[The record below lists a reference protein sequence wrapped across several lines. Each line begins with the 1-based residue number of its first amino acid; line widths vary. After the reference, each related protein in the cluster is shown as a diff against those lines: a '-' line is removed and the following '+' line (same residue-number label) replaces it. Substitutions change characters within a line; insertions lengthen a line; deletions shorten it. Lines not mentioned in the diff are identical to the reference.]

1 MQRFASSSIHFSG
14 RDPHPGEAFRVF
26 AGARVIFLGYAN
38 AYGVY
43 LLYSRTQNRVS
54 FAVLH
59 MNQRNTALKSHARN
73 ASAASAAL
81 FGHPIL
87 RTRLGE
93 VLVFGGPKGHCR
105 EAEHGNRPR
114 VHVGTHGPRV
124 PPRAGVLE
132 PRCYAIVR
140 MAVVDWRHIGEV
152 APRFVRDAVVCTGL
166 DAGRYLELAGGVSL
180 SKTHGRRALGCFDD
194 LSCMFDPARID
205 MREKLRRRATELLN
219 LGSYRSVPDMTVM
232 ASPSSASGR
241 ICRSWPSDCGGF
253 CQAGICSRDD

>member
-1 MQRFASSSIHFSG
+1 
-14 RDPHPGEAFRVF
+14 
-26 AGARVIFLGYAN
+26 
-38 AYGVY
+38 
-43 LLYSRTQNRVS
+43 
-54 FAVLH
+54 

-93 VLVFGGPKGHCR
+93 VLVFGGPKGHCC

-114 VHVGTHGPRV
+114 VHVGAHGPRV

-140 MAVVDWRHIGEV
+140 MAVVDWRNIDEA

-166 DAGRYLELAGGVSL
+166 DAGCYLELAGGVSL

-205 MREKLRRRATELLN
+205 MREKLQRRTTELLN
-219 LGSYRSVPDMTVM
+219 CRFISKRAGHDGYGVPVERFGEDLPVLAERLWRLLPSRHLRLG
-232 ASPSSASGR
+232 
-241 ICRSWPSDCGGF
+241 
-253 CQAGICSRDD
+253 